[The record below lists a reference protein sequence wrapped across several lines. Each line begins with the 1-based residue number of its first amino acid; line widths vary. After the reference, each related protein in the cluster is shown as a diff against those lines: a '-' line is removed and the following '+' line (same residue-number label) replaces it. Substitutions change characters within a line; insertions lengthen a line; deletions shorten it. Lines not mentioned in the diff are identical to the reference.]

1 MYLSL
6 HLYLAHLL
14 HSKNAPILILLR
26 ESKKFLNTLFF
37 NKSVYRLYAKL
48 EIIKLAQD

>member
-14 HSKNAPILILLR
+14 HSKNAPILIRLR
-26 ESKKFLNTLFF
+26 ESKKPLDFSIHCSLINLSIGSMPSLKSLN
-37 NKSVYRLYAKL
+37 
-48 EIIKLAQD
+48 